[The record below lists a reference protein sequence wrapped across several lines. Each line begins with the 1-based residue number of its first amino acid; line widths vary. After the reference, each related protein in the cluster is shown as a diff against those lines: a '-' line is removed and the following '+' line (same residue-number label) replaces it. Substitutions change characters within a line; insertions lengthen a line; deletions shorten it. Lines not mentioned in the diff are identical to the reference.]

1 MKTSN
6 RVCPTDQSRPDFGII
21 AYPLE
26 GLTESYE
33 VDWFGSRCFNPSPR
47 FDNAFPA
54 VRSTSCWQTWSSISR
69 DRIGSEMARGHRA
82 RSSLPKVDDRCT
94 SDYESSTQQN
104 AS

>member
-33 VDWFGSRCFNPSPR
+33 VDWFGSHCFNPSPR
-47 FDNAFPA
+47 LDNAFPA
-54 VRSTSCWQTWSSISR
+54 VRSTSCWRTWSRLSR
-69 DRIGSEMARGHRA
+69 DRIGSETALEGLIAPNRPPKMTKGRPSWSA
-82 RSSLPKVDDRCT
+82 SSCD
-94 SDYESSTQQN
+94 
-104 AS
+104 